1 MEIRHDTKTFNKSL
15 PKATP
20 LQEGTDNFRRFFLA
34 REKEISPWHDLPLA
48 AEAGNGRPKYLQ
60 NCWLCRF
67 VKL

>member
-1 MEIRHDTKTFNKSL
+1 MTQDIQQKLAKSQ
-15 PKATP
+15 PP
-20 LQEGTDNFRRFFLA
+20 QEGTDNFRRFFLA

-60 NCWLCRF
+60 NCRPCRF